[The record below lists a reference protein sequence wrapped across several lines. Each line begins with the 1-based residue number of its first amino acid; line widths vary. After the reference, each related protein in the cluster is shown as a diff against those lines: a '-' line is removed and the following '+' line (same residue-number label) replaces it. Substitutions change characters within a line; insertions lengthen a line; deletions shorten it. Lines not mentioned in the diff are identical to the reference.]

1 MLVLSRQRDESIMIG
16 DNIVV
21 TIVDIRGDKVRL
33 GINAPSEIPVHR
45 QEVYE
50 AIQRGNLRASQLD
63 PKDAQTLGRAPAVRG
78 RATNPGQ
85 PRAGRQE

>member
-16 DNIVV
+16 DKIAI

-33 GINAPSEIPVHR
+33 GIEAPGEIPVHR

-50 AIQRGNLRASQLD
+50 AIRRENRQAGGVQPGEVPPVA
-63 PKDAQTLGRAPAVRG
+63 
-78 RATNPGQ
+78 ATKS
-85 PRAGRQE
+85 R

>member
-1 MLVLSRQRDESIMIG
+1 MLVLSRGRDECIMIG

-33 GINAPSEIPVHR
+33 GIQAPSEIRVHR

-50 AIQRGNLRASQLD
+50 AIARENSHGD
-63 PKDAQTLGRAPAVRG
+63 KPEPKPTHVTGRSLSHHSCG
-78 RATNPGQ
+78 KFHK
-85 PRAGRQE
+85 